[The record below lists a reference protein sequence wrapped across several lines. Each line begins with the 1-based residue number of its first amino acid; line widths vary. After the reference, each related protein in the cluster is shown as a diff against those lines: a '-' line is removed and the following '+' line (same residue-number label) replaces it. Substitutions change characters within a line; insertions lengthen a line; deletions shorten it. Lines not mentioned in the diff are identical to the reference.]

1 MSAGALVAVAPPAPP
16 EAPAGVLVFRL
27 CPADGPLVAEAVRG
41 LSAQSLY
48 LRFGRPVAPAALDLR
63 WVDALGGPIHVAYG
77 ALDRRTGRPL
87 GVARYARDGASA
99 PTAELAVA
107 VVDAWQGRGV
117 GRLMVAR
124 LADRARADGI
134 ATLRA
139 SVLAG
144 NRPALALM
152 RGLGARP
159 VAISRGTVELA
170 ATLVP

>member
-1 MSAGALVAVAPPAPP
+1 MSALLDLAPAVALDA
-16 EAPAGVLVFRL
+16 ADDVLVFRL
-27 CPADGPLVAEAVRG
+27 CPADGPLVIEAVRG

-48 LRFGRPVAPAALDLR
+48 LRFGRPIAPAALDLG
-63 WVDALGGPIHVAYG
+63 WVDALDGPVHVAFG
-77 ALDRRTGRPL
+77 ALERAGGRPL
-87 GVARYARDGASA
+87 GVARYARDGALA
-99 PTAELAVA
+99 PTAEVAVA

-117 GRLMVAR
+117 GRLMLGR
-124 LADRARADGI
+124 LAAHARAAGI

-139 SVLAG
+139 SVIAG

-170 ATLVP
+170 AGLRP

>member
-1 MSAGALVAVAPPAPP
+1 MSAVLELAPPAPLD
-16 EAPAGVLVFRL
+16 AADDVLVFRL

-63 WVDALGGPIHVAYG
+63 WIDALDGPIHVAFG
-77 ALDRRTGRPL
+77 ALERATGRPL
-87 GVARYARDGASA
+87 GVARYARDSA
-99 PTAELAVA
+99 LAPDAELAAA

-117 GRLMVAR
+117 GPLMVGR
-124 LADRARADGI
+124 LAAYARAAGI
-134 ATLRA
+134 ETLHA

-170 ATLVP
+170 ADLRP

>member
-1 MSAGALVAVAPPAPP
+1 MSAGGLVALAPSDAAD
-16 EAPAGVLVFRL
+16 EVLVFRL
-27 CPADGPLVAEAVRG
+27 CAADGPLVAEAVQQ
-41 LSAQSLY
+41 LSPRSLY

-63 WVDALGGPIHVAYG
+63 WVDALGGPVHVAFG
-77 ALDRRTGRPL
+77 ALERSTGRPI

-99 PTAELAVA
+99 ATAELAVA
-107 VVDAWQGRGV
+107 VADAWQGRGV
-117 GRLMVAR
+117 GRLMVDR
-124 LADRARADGI
+124 LTAHARAAGI

-170 ATLVP
+170 ADLRA

>member
-1 MSAGALVAVAPPAPP
+1 MSAVLELAPPAPL
-16 EAPAGVLVFRL
+16 AAADDVLVFRL

-63 WVDALGGPIHVAYG
+63 WIDALDGPIHVAFG
-77 ALDRRTGRPL
+77 ALERATGRPL
-87 GVARYARDGASA
+87 GVARYARDGALA
-99 PTAELAVA
+99 PEAELAVA

-117 GRLMVAR
+117 GRLVVGR
-124 LADRARADGI
+124 LAAYARAAGI
-134 ATLRA
+134 ETLRA

-159 VAISRGTVELA
+159 VAISRGTLELA
-170 ATLVP
+170 ADLRP